1 MKSFKLIVF
10 LGVDGSGKSTLIN
23 SILKKDR
30 KKFDKI
36 HFVPDYF
43 RKKNKQNIN
52 PHKQIKRGK
61 IFSLLKI
68 LYWLVNYQIFKILNY
83 NSKKIYIFDR
93 YIYDV
98 VIDPLRYRFSLPKI
112 MITKIVKFAIKPD
125 LIILLTGNPKKIY
138 YRTKEIR
145 LNDTIKLNNR
155 YIKFVKKFDVKII
168 LNCLNKIDSNRDKIL
183 NHIKKLSL

>member
-1 MKSFKLIVF
+1 MRNFKIVIF

-30 KKFDKI
+30 KKFNKI

-43 RKKNKQNIN
+43 RKNNKQNIN

-98 VIDPLRYRFSLPKI
+98 LIDPLRYRFSLSKI
-112 MITKIVKFAIKPD
+112 IITKIVKFAIKPD
-125 LIILLTGNPKKIY
+125 LIVLLTGDPKKIY
-138 YRTKEIR
+138 FRKKEIK
-145 LNDTIKLNNR
+145 LNDTIKLNDR
-155 YIKFVKKFDVKII
+155 YIKFVQKFDVKII